1 MAPRRDGAPHLNAVD
16 MAVQHEHRVQ
26 GLKDDKAVLV
36 QVQLRPPLLPESPG
50 QPGFPHKIP
59 RLAKWLALTT
69 GSSLPKGKASA
80 SKAPSGTEAPSL
92 TTSASADHYPQPLLR
107 RQLKRVRG
115 LCNKPLHQTWLVRP
129 KSKSWAPEPIYDRY
143 IPASAHISAGRSFA
157 LCQSALAKCVR
168 METIFCCAMCQLL
181 STVYCQAETS
191 TYLFHRQNRTA
202 NLICTVLMSLFRTR
216 ALPKWQGSRVLTQ
229 CEASRGGRWTAKRDG
244 RNASSPFAPPPNSR
258 LSLPEIF

>member
-1 MAPRRDGAPHLNAVD
+1 MQAIGYLLLPLKTKRATRVVSMAPRRDGAPHLNAVD

-50 QPGFPHKIP
+50 QPGSPHKIP

-129 KSKSWAPEPIYDRY
+129 KSWAPEPIYDRY
-143 IPASAHISAGRSFA
+143 IPASAHISDGRSFA

-181 STVYCQAETS
+181 SAVKRRRAPTYFIDRTV
-191 TYLFHRQNRTA
+191 
-202 NLICTVLMSLFRTR
+202 
-216 ALPKWQGSRVLTQ
+216 
-229 CEASRGGRWTAKRDG
+229 
-244 RNASSPFAPPPNSR
+244 PP
-258 LSLPEIF
+258 I